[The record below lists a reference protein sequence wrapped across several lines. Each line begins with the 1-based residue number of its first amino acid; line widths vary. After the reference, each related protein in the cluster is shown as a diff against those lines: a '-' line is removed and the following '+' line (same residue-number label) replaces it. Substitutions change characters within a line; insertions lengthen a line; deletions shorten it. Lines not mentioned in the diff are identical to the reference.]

1 MATLHFTAYN
11 GKYKKKNIDIFILET
26 SKEKFN
32 SVGEKLSAIAKE
44 VGAKF
49 DYTTLSEE
57 NLTNLTDNFEEY
69 YEEHLKESSLTD
81 IATNLTEKF
90 FEIKRVLAFNVVYII
105 REVFL

>member
-1 MATLHFTAYN
+1 MNIEEAIKSRVKIY

-26 SKEKFN
+26 SKEEFN

-57 NLTNLTDNFEEY
+57 YFLNLAGNFEEY
-69 YEEHLKESSLTD
+69 YEEDNHY
-81 IATNLTEKF
+81 
-90 FEIKRVLAFNVVYII
+90 R
-105 REVFL
+105 